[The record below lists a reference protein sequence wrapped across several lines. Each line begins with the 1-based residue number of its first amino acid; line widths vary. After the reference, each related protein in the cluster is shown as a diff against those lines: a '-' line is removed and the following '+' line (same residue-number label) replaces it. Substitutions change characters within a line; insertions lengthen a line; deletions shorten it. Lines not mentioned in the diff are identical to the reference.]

1 MGNYDHCRLKGAVE
15 FYLLMLVF
23 LTLCIFG
30 IESVDL
36 INQIN
41 RVHLFKDYLV
51 NTIDNHHSYDQ
62 NVLRIMEE
70 NTICQ
75 DCSFAV
81 KKDENRYLIDV
92 YFDLE
97 FNVLELAFPL
107 HLKTFSNMVF

>member
-1 MGNYDHCRLKGAVE
+1 MGHHDKYRVKGAIE

-23 LTLCIFG
+23 MMLCVFG

-51 NTIDNHHSYDQ
+51 NTIDNHHVYDQ
-62 NVLRIMEE
+62 NVARLIDQS
-70 NTICQ
+70 TICR
-75 DCSFAV
+75 DCVYTV
-81 KKDENRYLIDV
+81 KKDENRYFVDI
-92 YFDLE
+92 YFELKFNALDLE
-97 FNVLELAFPL
+97 FPL

>member
-1 MGNYDHCRLKGAVE
+1 MKAAIE

-23 LTLCIFG
+23 MTLCIFG

-51 NTIDNHHSYDQ
+51 NTIDNHHTYDV
-62 NVLRIMEE
+62 NVDNLVKQ

-75 DCSFAV
+75 DCNYAV
-81 KKDENRYLIDV
+81 KKEDNRYLVDI
-92 YFDLE
+92 YFDLNFNFLE
-97 FNVLELAFPL
+97 FEFPL